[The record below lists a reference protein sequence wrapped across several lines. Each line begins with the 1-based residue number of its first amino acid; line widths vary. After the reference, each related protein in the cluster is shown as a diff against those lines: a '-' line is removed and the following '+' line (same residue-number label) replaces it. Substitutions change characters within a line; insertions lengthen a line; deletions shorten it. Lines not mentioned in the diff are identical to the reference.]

1 MGASR
6 GGEKGKEAS
15 GDTGAGLRAGN
26 ELGPTAGTT
35 AQSRE
40 EDKEEMTDWGG
51 VGGGAIEIVS
61 FFGRSSKYQKTS
73 WAGQVRIY
81 AFNSKS
87 NPEMFLSVYST
98 PSIVGGQCCSGP
110 AGSQA
115 PPRQSRE
122 GAVPGQSSC
131 SPFFVPSTPTF
142 KPGSGHPSYS
152 SGVPHFSSF
161 SPYPPL

>member
-1 MGASR
+1 MSWDPPSPCLHCRHHSPEQRRGQR
-6 GGEKGKEAS
+6 GNDRLGWGWGGE
-15 GDTGAGLRAGN
+15 
-26 ELGPTAGTT
+26 
-35 AQSRE
+35 
-40 EDKEEMTDWGG
+40 
-51 VGGGAIEIVS
+51 AIEIVS

-87 NPEMFLSVYST
+87 NQEMFLSVYST

-122 GAVPGQSSC
+122 GAVHRQSSHPP
-131 SPFFVPSTPTF
+131 SFVPSTPTF

-161 SPYPPL
+161 SPYPPP

>member
-51 VGGGAIEIVS
+51 VGGGGDRNRVLLWEELKVPKNKLGWASQNICIQFQVKSRNVS
-61 FFGRSSKYQKTS
+61 ECLLHTKHS
-73 WAGQVRIY
+73 WGPVL
-81 AFNSKS
+81 FW
-87 NPEMFLSVYST
+87 PCWF
-98 PSIVGGQCCSGP
+98 PS
-110 AGSQA
+110 
-115 PPRQSRE
+115 
-122 GAVPGQSSC
+122 
-131 SPFFVPSTPTF
+131 PS
-142 KPGSGHPSYS
+142 
-152 SGVPHFSSF
+152 
-161 SPYPPL
+161 